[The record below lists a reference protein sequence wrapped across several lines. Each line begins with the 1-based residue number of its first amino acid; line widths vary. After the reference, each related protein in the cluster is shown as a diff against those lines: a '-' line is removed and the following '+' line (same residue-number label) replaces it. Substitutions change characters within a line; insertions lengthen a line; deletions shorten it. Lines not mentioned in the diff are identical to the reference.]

1 MSERLTPDGWID
13 RLRTA
18 SRARLR
24 VYIGAAPGVGKT
36 CALLEDAHALR
47 ADGVDVVV
55 GFVETHQRA
64 DTARLIGSLEVV
76 PRRHVA
82 YKEMT
87 LEEMDLDAILARTPQ
102 ACVVDELAHTN
113 APGSRHAKRYEDVV
127 ALLEHGISVLTAVNI
142 QHLETLNDAVAR
154 VTGVRV
160 RETVP
165 DAILARADE
174 VVNVDLTVE
183 ELQARLRRG
192 QIYPPEKIEQA
203 LAHFFRAGNLSTLRE
218 LSLRAVADDVGAKA
232 ASLRQR
238 EGLDPAFM
246 PDRVMVCA
254 SASGT
259 APRVIRAGA
268 RIAARLGATLV
279 RGLRRD
285 AARSARGDR
294 VPGARRADP
303 QPGAGRIARR
313 DHRAREGRP
322 RARRPRSP
330 SRSAKGS
337 RTSCSASRRDRGGR
351 SSSRDRR

>member
-64 DTARLIGSLEVV
+64 DTARLIGALEVV

-82 YKEMT
+82 YKELT
-87 LEEMDLDAILARTPQ
+87 LEEMDLDAILARAPQ
-102 ACVVDELAHTN
+102 ACIVDELAHTN

-127 ALLEHGISVLTAVNI
+127 ALLERGISVLTAVNI

-192 QIYPPEKIEQA
+192 QD
-203 LAHFFRAGNLSTLRE
+203 LSAGE
-218 LSLRAVADDVGAKA
+218 D
-232 ASLRQR
+232 
-238 EGLDPAFM
+238 
-246 PDRVMVCA
+246 
-254 SASGT
+254 
-259 APRVIRAGA
+259 RAGA
-268 RIAARLGATLV
+268 RALLPGRQSLDPARAIAARG
-279 RGLRRD
+279 GRR
-285 AARSARGDR
+285 RRRQGR
-294 VPGARRADP
+294 VTQA
-303 QPGAGRIARR
+303 
-313 DHRAREGRP
+313 
-322 RARRPRSP
+322 ARRPRP
-330 SRSAKGS
+330 GVHA
-337 RTSCSASRRDRGGR
+337 
-351 SSSRDRR
+351 

>member
-64 DTARLIGSLEVV
+64 DTARLIGARGGAAAA
-76 PRRHVA
+76 RR
-82 YKEMT
+82 
-87 LEEMDLDAILARTPQ
+87 LQGDDARR
-102 ACVVDELAHTN
+102 D
-113 APGSRHAKRYEDVV
+113 GSRRDPRARAAGLHRRRTGAHQRARQPPRQALRGRA
-127 ALLEHGISVLTAVNI
+127 ALLERGISVLTAVNI

-183 ELQARLRRG
+183 ELQAG
-192 QIYPPEKIEQA
+192 
-203 LAHFFRAGNLSTLRE
+203 
-218 LSLRAVADDVGAKA
+218 
-232 ASLRQR
+232 
-238 EGLDPAFM
+238 
-246 PDRVMVCA
+246 CA
-254 SASGT
+254 
-259 APRVIRAGA
+259 
-268 RIAARLGATLV
+268 
-279 RGLRRD
+279 
-285 AARSARGDR
+285 AARST
-294 VPGARRADP
+294 
-303 QPGAGRIARR
+303 
-313 DHRAREGRP
+313 RP
-322 RARRPRSP
+322 RRSSRR
-330 SRSAKGS
+330 S
-337 RTSCSASRRDRGGR
+337 RTSSGPAISRPCASCRCGRWPTTSAPRPRHSGSAKASTRRSCPIG
-351 SSSRDRR
+351 